1 MYIYIWIYPEKRQ
14 QIIEE
19 LRLTLYIS
27 RMEYQIIVN
36 LLDNTSDQPSKFR
49 TKNWIGI
56 NDESRQWY
64 NVDSET
70 RFKTTM
76 SKSRSCD
83 YRDAYILVKGTI
95 TIAGDTGPGP
105 NLDALRTAA

>member
-56 NDESRQWY
+56 NDESR
-64 NVDSET
+64 
-70 RFKTTM
+70 
-76 SKSRSCD
+76 
-83 YRDAYILVKGTI
+83 
-95 TIAGDTGPGP
+95 
-105 NLDALRTAA
+105 